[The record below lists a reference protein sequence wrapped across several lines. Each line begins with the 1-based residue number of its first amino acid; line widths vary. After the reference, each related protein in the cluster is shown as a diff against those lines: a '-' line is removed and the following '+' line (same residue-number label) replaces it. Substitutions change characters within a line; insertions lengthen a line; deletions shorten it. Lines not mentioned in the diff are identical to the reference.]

1 LDISETYRS
10 KAGGTNLLKLDKR
23 LLHQIKSQ
31 RASLY
36 LIIALGLVGGVMT
49 VLYARTL
56 ASVISQV
63 FLRGASLQKVA
74 PFLLVLVIFIILR
87 SLLQWI
93 METCANRV
101 AIRVKSDLRHQLL
114 DHIQRLGPYFN
125 GGNNKYQYRSTGELV
140 NTAVEGVES
149 LDAYISHYI
158 PQLALA
164 ALVPLTLLIF
174 IFPLDPLSGLVLLL
188 TAPLIPLFMF
198 LIGSIANT
206 LTKQQWK
213 TLSRLSSHFMDV
225 IQGLTTLKLFGRSR
239 SQIEVISKISDRYRQ
254 TTLGV
259 LRVAFLSALVL
270 ELVATLSTA
279 VVAVQIGLRLLYG
292 YIDFEAAFFILLLA
306 PEYYLP
312 LRMLG
317 TRFHTG
323 MTGVTAAKRIF
334 EILDT
339 PIPNKSLDLSNN
351 NSLPQAPISI
361 SFQDVSCTYT
371 EGESTLNKIS
381 FDIPAGKRVALV
393 GPSGAGKSTVAHLLL
408 RFLEVESG
416 KIYLDSVDLKEI
428 SAEITRKLISWVP
441 QNPYIFHTTID
452 ENIRIARPGASD
464 EEVIT
469 AARLAHAHEFIE
481 DLPLGYQ
488 TVVGERGQRLSGG
501 QVQRIALARAFLEDA
516 PIIIFDEASAYLDP
530 ELSMQIEESTRNLV
544 KGRTSLV
551 IAHRLNTIQTC
562 DLILVMDEG
571 RLKESGTHSQL
582 FKNEGLYQQ
591 LITARTKNIIKSH
604 GDVYRGEIKV
614 INSIDPQLTLSNL
627 AGTDNNLISTS
638 NVPVSIRYLGR
649 LFMVLAPFKGW
660 VALSILLGFLTIA
673 SGIGLMAFAA
683 YIISAAALQP
693 SIAALQIPIV
703 GVRAFGLGRGVFRYL
718 ERYVSHDVAFR
729 ILRRMRVW
737 FYQSLEPLAPAR
749 LIHYRSGDLLSR
761 VIADIN
767 TLENF
772 YLRVVSPPMVAALVV
787 VLISAIMSFFHPSLA
802 ITSLL
807 FLLISGTL
815 LPFTVLLINRHGG
828 KRLLHARANLYT
840 AFADSIQGIADLQAF
855 SAEANQAKNVA
866 GVIRNLKNLEQR
878 FAWVNGMQIAAGNL
892 IAHLAAWTI
901 LVTAIPLVYDGT
913 LPGVY
918 LAVLYLAVL
927 TSFEAIYPLPQS
939 AQHLDVSLQAAHR
952 LMEITDTPP
961 AALDLI
967 GSIPV
972 NHNYLEEPVQSNI
985 NRGLLLL
992 DKLSP
997 PLIEFKQVN
1006 FSYAAGEP
1014 PALQEFNLSLLP
1026 GQVKA
1031 IVGPSGAGKT
1041 TLVNLLLRFW
1051 DCQQGEILIN
1061 GVNIRNFDQYQIRHW
1076 FSMVPQNVHL
1086 FNTTIRENLL
1096 IANPQASQ
1104 TDLVRATEFA
1114 QIQHVIQSLPQRF
1127 ETWIGEGGVRLSGGE
1142 RQRLAIARAFLK
1154 NAPILILDEFSANLD
1169 TITEQS
1175 ILQIIRKLMR
1185 GRSILFIS
1193 HRLYGLQDVDEIIVL
1208 KKGCLQEQGTHTE
1221 LLRKQGL
1228 YWRMWEAERNI
1239 LH

>member
-1 LDISETYRS
+1 LDLPETYRS

-23 LLHQIKSQ
+23 LLRQIKSQ
-31 RASLY
+31 RISLY
-36 LIIALGLVGGVMT
+36 LIIALGLVGGVTT

-56 ASVISQV
+56 ASVIAQV
-63 FLRGASLQKVA
+63 FLRGASLPKVA

-101 AIRVKSDLRHQLL
+101 AIQVKSDLRHQLL

-125 GGNNKYQYRSTGELV
+125 GGNNEYQHRNTGELV

-149 LDAYISHYI
+149 LDAYISQYI

-213 TLSRLSSHFMDV
+213 TLSRLSSYFMDV
-225 IQGLTTLKLFGRSR
+225 IQGLTTLKLFGRSQ

-292 YIDFEAAFFILLLA
+292 YIEFEAAFFVLLLA

-317 TRFHTG
+317 TRFHAG

-339 PIPNKSLDLSNN
+339 PIPHKSLGLSNYN
-351 NSLPQAPISI
+351 PLPRAPISI
-361 SFQDVSCTYT
+361 SFQEVSYTYSD
-371 EGESTLNKIS
+371 GEPVLDKIS

-393 GPSGAGKSTVAHLLL
+393 GLSGAGKSTVARLLL

-416 KIYLDSVDLKEI
+416 TICLGDVDLNEI
-428 SAEITRKLISWVP
+428 SAKITRKLISWVP

-452 ENIRIARPGASD
+452 ENIRIARPGASE

-469 AARLAHAHEFIE
+469 AARLAHAYEFID
-481 DLPLGYQ
+481 DLPYGYQ

-501 QVQRIALARAFLEDA
+501 QVQRIALARAFLKDA
-516 PIIIFDEASAYLDP
+516 PILILDEASANLDP
-530 ELSMQIEESTRNLV
+530 EMSMQIEESTKNLME
-544 KGRTSLV
+544 GRTSLI

-571 RLKESGTHSQL
+571 RLIESGTHSQL
-582 FKNEGLYQQ
+582 TKNEGIYQQ
-591 LITARTKNIIKSH
+591 LITARSKYYINSR
-604 GDVYRGEIKV
+604 GDADRGEIKV
-614 INSIDPQLTLSNL
+614 FNSIDPQLTLSNL
-627 AGTDNNLISTS
+627 EVTDNNLISAFK
-638 NVPVSIRYLGR
+638 VPVSMRYLGW

-660 VALSILLGFLTIA
+660 VALSVLLGFLTIA

-729 ILRRMRVW
+729 ILARMRIR
-737 FYQSLEPLAPAR
+737 FYQALEPLAPAR

-761 VIADIN
+761 VISDIN

-772 YLRVVSPPMVAALVV
+772 YLRVVSPPVVAALVV
-787 VLISAIMSFFHPSLA
+787 ILTCAIMSFFHPSLA
-802 ITSLL
+802 ITALL
-807 FLLISGTL
+807 FLLISGIL

-828 KRLLHARANLYT
+828 KRFLHARANLHA
-840 AFADSIQGIADLQAF
+840 AFVDSIQGIADLQAF
-855 SAEANQAKNVA
+855 SSEANQSKKVA
-866 GVIRNLKNLEQR
+866 GAIRNLRNTEQR
-878 FAWVNGMQIAAGNL
+878 FAWVNGMQTATGNL
-892 IAHLAAWTI
+892 IAHLAAWAI
-901 LVTAIPLVYDGT
+901 LVTAIPMVYDDT
-913 LPGVY
+913 LPGVF
-918 LAVLYLAVL
+918 LPVLYLAVL
-927 TSFEAIYPLPQS
+927 TSFEAIYPLPQA

-952 LMEITDTPP
+952 LSDITNTPP
-961 AALDLI
+961 AAFDLT
-967 GSIPV
+967 GFIPLKP
-972 NHNYLEEPVQSNI
+972 NHLEESVQSNR
-985 NRGLLLL
+985 NRDSNLL

-997 PLIEFKQVN
+997 PMIEFKQVN
-1006 FSYAAGEP
+1006 FSYTAGEP
-1014 PALQEFNLSLLP
+1014 PAIQEFNLSLLP

-1031 IVGPSGAGKT
+1031 IIGPSGAGKT
-1041 TLVNLLLRFW
+1041 TIANLLLRFW

-1061 GVNIRNFDQYQIRHW
+1061 GVNIRNFDQYQIRQL
-1076 FSMVPQNVHL
+1076 FSVVPQNVHL

-1104 TDLVRATEFA
+1104 ADLVRATEFA
-1114 QIQHVIQSLPQRF
+1114 QIHHVVQNLPQRF
-1127 ETWIGEGGVRLSGGE
+1127 ETWIGEGGIRLSGGE

-1175 ILQIIRKLMR
+1175 ILQITRTLMR
-1185 GRSILFIS
+1185 GCSTLFIS

-1208 KKGCLQEQGTHTE
+1208 KNGCLHEQGTHTE
-1221 LLRKQGL
+1221 LLSKQGL
-1228 YWRMWEAERNI
+1228 YWRMWEAERSI